1 MERASLSCG
10 LRSTSRSGRL
20 CLSDWPSARPA
31 GESLLPPSRKLD
43 SSIAHPDATAL
54 QSTCTPA
61 SLSRLKARSSV
72 STAQR
77 EWCSAW
83 MSGSRCE
90 SRSEQFARQTS
101 RCASGS
107 CLSPRSAASRA
118 GGSLS
123 SPSSSSPESDPAAG
137 SAGFGCGGGC
147 LAGTVETAMGLG
159 RGTATA
165 GVAFGRRVSATA
177 SASGLAFS
185 ARTSSCIRSIA
196 ASMQRLTAAT
206 PCLRM
211 AVATPPLDLQVN
223 SQSRSSSIVAL
234 TSGSFMEPLHASPP
248 SPSLASHLSLTSR
261 S

>member
-1 MERASLSCG
+1 M
-10 LRSTSRSGRL
+10 
-20 CLSDWPSARPA
+20 SDWPSARPA

-83 MSGSRCE
+83 REARRGGEVQRKGGVARGARRVSGEGRRRGECAMAWMSGSRCE

-123 SPSSSSPESDPAAG
+123 SPSSSSPA
-137 SAGFGCGGGC
+137 
-147 LAGTVETAMGLG
+147 
-159 RGTATA
+159 RGTAAAAVGERA
-165 GVAFGRRVSATA
+165 GRGEGRGEGRGRGAGRGAGRRVVARPSLIRRRALQA
-177 SASGLAFS
+177 LA
-185 ARTSSCIRSIA
+185 AEEAAWRGRSRRRWA
-196 ASMQRLTAAT
+196 WGGGR
-206 PCLRM
+206 RRRE
-211 AVATPPLDLQVN
+211 
-223 SQSRSSSIVAL
+223 SRSE
-234 TSGSFMEPLHASPP
+234 GASPP
-248 SPSLASHLSLTSR
+248 PPPPPASPSPPAPPPASGASPPRCSA
-261 S
+261 